1 MHHPPARPHSRA
13 AGPVLAAL
21 MAAATVPAMASDGPP
36 EGRITGLWATE
47 PRESGAYITVRI
59 RPCRSSPATRC
70 GVVAGA
76 HGGAR
81 PDIVGEPILTGLE
94 HRGEG
99 HWGGGE
105 IIRPGTDERYRSEI
119 RRVAEGL
126 EVKGCALVGLVCRTQ
141 IWRPA
146 R

>member
-94 HRGEG
+94 HRGEVSDVVQR
-99 HWGGGE
+99 HH
-105 IIRPGTDERYRSEI
+105 R
-119 RRVAEGL
+119 AEGL